1 MALPCTGWLDSI
13 FTQLNTDYKHHQK
26 KMIIERS
33 KSGMEVRSPNV
44 NIYIKQFTMF
54 RIILIRLR
62 FWYRISRKVK
72 NLAIGSEYPSK
83 SHFALVTELRSQ
95 KFSL

>member
-1 MALPCTGWLDSI
+1 MHRVAR
-13 FTQLNTDYKHHQK
+13 LNIYTLKYRLQASSNQ
-26 KMIIERS
+26 MIIERS
-33 KSGMEVRSPNV
+33 KLGMEVRSPDV

-72 NLAIGSEYPSK
+72 NLAVGSEYPSK

>member
-1 MALPCTGWLDSI
+1 MHRVAGFNIYTIKYRLQAS
-13 FTQLNTDYKHHQK
+13 
-26 KMIIERS
+26 S
-33 KSGMEVRSPNV
+33 KENDHRAKQVRNGGQV
-44 NIYIKQFTMF
+44 TRCKYIYIKKFTMF
-54 RIILIRLR
+54 RIILIRLQ

-72 NLAIGSEYPSK
+72 NLAVGSEYPSK